1 MYRNNFKYKCN
12 TVVFWSSHHEP
23 NSTYRMSSVVE
34 NVKTWVR
41 LDNRIKA
48 LSEEVKTLREERR
61 ASESTIMV
69 WADGLMQQ
77 GQKPS
82 ININDGKLRVVET
95 KQVAP
100 LTLKYLEERLTAC
113 LGESQ
118 RSQVDAIMADIR
130 DNREYKVVQEVKR
143 VYNK

>member
-1 MYRNNFKYKCN
+1 
-12 TVVFWSSHHEP
+12 
-23 NSTYRMSSVVE
+23 MSSVVE
-34 NVKTWVR
+34 NVKSWVR
-41 LDNRIKA
+41 IDNRIKA
-48 LSEEVKTLREERR
+48 LNEEVKGLREERR
-61 ASESTIMV
+61 ASEQTIMV
-69 WADGLMQQ
+69 WADGLIQQ

-100 LTLKYLEERLTAC
+100 LTLRYVEERLMAC

-118 RSQVDAIMADIR
+118 RSQVEEIMQDIR
-130 DNREYKVVQEVKR
+130 NNREFKVVQEVKR

>member
-1 MYRNNFKYKCN
+1 MA
-12 TVVFWSSHHEP
+12 
-23 NSTYRMSSVVE
+23 SVVD

-61 ASESTIMV
+61 ESELTIV
-69 WADGLMQQ
+69 NWADPLMQQ
-77 GQKPS
+77 GQKPT

-95 KQVAP
+95 KQTAP
-100 LTLKYLEERLTAC
+100 LTLKYLEERLVAC

-118 RSQVDAIMADIR
+118 RHQIDAIMQDIK
-130 DNREYKVVQEVKR
+130 DNREYKTVQEIKR

>member
-1 MYRNNFKYKCN
+1 MRLTRLFKELGKL
-12 TVVFWSSHHEP
+12 
-23 NSTYRMSSVVE
+23 RMSSVVD
-34 NVKTWVR
+34 NVKMWVR
-41 LDNRIKA
+41 LDNRIKT
-48 LSEEVKTLREERR
+48 LNEEVKNLREEKKN
-61 ASESTIMV
+61 SETTIMV
-69 WADGLMQQ
+69 WADGLIQQ

-113 LGESQ
+113 LGEEQ
-118 RSQVDAIMADIR
+118 RSQIDAIMQDIR

>member
-1 MYRNNFKYKCN
+1 MAG
-12 TVVFWSSHHEP
+12 VVD
-23 NSTYRMSSVVE
+23 
-34 NVKTWVR
+34 NVKSWVR
-41 LDNRIKA
+41 IDNRIKA
-48 LSEEVKTLREERR
+48 LNEEVKSLREERR
-61 ASESTIMV
+61 ESEKTIMV
-69 WADGLMQQ
+69 WADGLIQQ

-100 LTLKYLEERLTAC
+100 LTLRYLEERLLAC
-113 LGESQ
+113 LGEGQ
-118 RSQVDAIMADIR
+118 REQVDALMQDIR